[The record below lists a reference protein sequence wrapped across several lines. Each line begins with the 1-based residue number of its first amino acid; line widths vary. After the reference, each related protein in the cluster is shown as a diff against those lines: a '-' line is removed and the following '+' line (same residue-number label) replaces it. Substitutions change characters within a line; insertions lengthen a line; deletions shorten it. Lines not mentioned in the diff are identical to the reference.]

1 MYSGGTLCYEAQVIW
16 EELLDEPVFSNAP
29 LKKENFLKEGDS
41 PKFHTAIDLGEE
53 EFTVGRPH
61 PMIDIE
67 LRARYIAMAG
77 REKTAAAVVMDVVIG
92 YGAHPDPGLEL
103 GDAIRSA
110 KQEAKQ
116 NGRELIVI
124 TSVTGT
130 QNDPQGLT
138 GTINKLEEAGAVVCE
153 TNAQS
158 ARLAG
163 MVVSP

>member
-1 MYSGGTLCYEAQVIW
+1 M
-16 EELLDEPVFSNAP
+16 
-29 LKKENFLKEGDS
+29 KEGDS